1 MKVTRLRRFV
11 AENQWIVVAIA
22 ALGLAYAALA
32 STTRPFTDGA
42 YVVTAVPLLA
52 GVAVMALL
60 TRTTRRSVSLM
71 RSNRESNR
79 DIRLNRWSLAWIT
92 MAMIIACWE
101 LYCYAGSPR
110 SEHPTL
116 STLIDL
122 LDSTRVGKALAFA
135 LWLALGC
142 YLVLQ

>member
-1 MKVTRLRRFV
+1 MTRLSQFV
-11 AENQWIVVAIA
+11 AERQWIVVAITA
-22 ALGLAYAALA
+22 VGLAYAALA

-42 YVVTAVPLLA
+42 YVVTAVPLVA
-52 GVAVMALL
+52 GVVVMALR
-60 TRTTRRSVSLM
+60 TRTTRRSALVM

-79 DIRLNRWSLAWIT
+79 DTRSNRWSLAWIT
-92 MAMIIACWE
+92 MVIVIACWE
-101 LYCYAGSPR
+101 LYCYVGAPR

-142 YLVLQ
+142 YLVLR